1 MIPAPFDGKDVPLSY
16 SLSGRNCFVAKMAGT
31 EQYMYHGAFSG
42 YNEFSLTK
50 VALVDEISTDAGSVK
65 MYYSSRSQ
73 LPDYTSGLAMQKGQF
88 PSLVVQSWIR
98 LFIPLTLSARP
109 LLSNILIRQAIVCS

>member
-1 MIPAPFDGKDVPLSY
+1 M
-16 SLSGRNCFVAKMAGT
+16 
-31 EQYMYHGAFSG
+31 
-42 YNEFSLTK
+42 
-50 VALVDEISTDAGSVK
+50 VDEISTDAGSVK

-109 LLSNILIRQAIVCS
+109 LLSIFLSGRQSYVLDFGESFQIWEI

>member
-1 MIPAPFDGKDVPLSY
+1 M
-16 SLSGRNCFVAKMAGT
+16 AKMAGT

-65 MYYSSRSQ
+65 MYYSSVANC
-73 LPDYTSGLAMQKGQF
+73 LT
-88 PSLVVQSWIR
+88 
-98 LFIPLTLSARP
+98 IPVAWNAEGTISP
-109 LLSNILIRQAIVCS
+109 LLWCKVG